1 MQTIPPEVTETLVCP
16 ACLEENLTGH
26 FCRNGA
32 PVGTNAAVGPLN
44 RYCRGLCRSEAE
56 NPRKAI
62 VVLGMFG
69 VLLPIGVVGVSLVV
83 LGLPQRDYG
92 NLLLGGILA
101 GLSIAIL
108 FRTTL
113 SYVRRHA

>member
-1 MQTIPPEVTETLVCP
+1 
-16 ACLEENLTGH
+16 
-26 FCRNGA
+26 
-32 PVGTNAAVGPLN
+32 
-44 RYCRGLCRSEAE
+44 
-56 NPRKAI
+56 
-62 VVLGMFG
+62 MFG